1 MENGR
6 MVRADLVTGAILLAL
21 AVAVVAGA
29 WNMDRLELRRIHP
42 LSAPG
47 LTPGLLG
54 IALGVASL
62 MMIVQSVR
70 SGGLAGWRDAA
81 TGSRGALQPVVR
93 LAGALALCLGYAL
106 GLVGRI
112 PFWLATALFVTSFI
126 VVFEW
131 ADDGNRMARLVW
143 AVAIGVAAGLGISYV
158 FSELFLVR
166 LP

>member
-6 MVRADLVTGAILLAL
+6 MVRADLVTGAVLLAL
-21 AVAVVAGA
+21 AVAVIVGS
-29 WNMDRLELRRIHP
+29 WNMDRLEIRRIHP

-54 IALGVASL
+54 VALGIASL
-62 MMIVQSVR
+62 ILVAQSVR
-70 SGGLAGWRDAA
+70 SGGLGRLDWERRPLPPAI
-81 TGSRGALQPVVR
+81 R
-93 LAGALALCLGYAL
+93 LAVAFALCLGYAL

-126 VVFEW
+126 AVFEW

>member
-6 MVRADLVTGAILLAL
+6 MVRADLVTGAVLLAL
-21 AVAVVAGA
+21 AVAVIGGA
-29 WNMDRLELRRIHP
+29 WNMDRLEIRRIHP

-54 IALGVASL
+54 ITLGIASL
-62 MMIVQSVR
+62 ILIVQSVR
-70 SGGLAGWRDAA
+70 RGGLAGWRDWERRPLPPAI
-81 TGSRGALQPVVR
+81 R
-93 LAGALALCLGYAL
+93 LAVAFALCLGYAL
-106 GLVGRI
+106 GLVGRV

-131 ADDGNRMARLVW
+131 TDDGNRMARVAW
-143 AVAIGVAAGLGISYV
+143 AVAIGIAAGLGISYV
-158 FSELFLVR
+158 FSDLFLVR